1 MIRHIATV
9 VAVGAVVF
17 ALIQLIPIS
26 LANPSVTHDVA
37 APAPVESILRRDCYD
52 CHSNQTRWPW
62 YAHVAPISWMVIR
75 DIDNGRRHL
84 NFSNWERYADDPETE
99 ISKLKNI
106 DQLCHRGK
114 MPPWYYLSAHPEARL
129 SSNDREILDRWTTE
143 TIAHEEKLER
153 SHP

>member
-1 MIRHIATV
+1 MI

-26 LANPSVTHDVA
+26 LANPSVTHDVG

-62 YAHVAPISWMVIR
+62 YAHVAPVSWIVIR
-75 DIDNGRRHL
+75 DINNGRQHL
-84 NFSNWERYADDPETE
+84 NFSNWDKYADDPETE
-99 ISKLKNI
+99 ISKLRNI
-106 DQLCHRGK
+106 DRFCHSGK

-129 SSNDREILDRWTTE
+129 GAHDREVLDRWTTAA
-143 TIAHEEKLER
+143 IANEEKLET